1 MEDKADLKTEYLVK
15 LKIGD
20 KNILFP
26 LKFPHGW
33 RNEDKDM
40 KFWPVLLYTDTFNYL
55 MFLPSE
61 LGSKDLNDYKNS
73 KAEIRLVATTIVS

>member
-1 MEDKADLKTEYLVK
+1 MRKKYLVVRVFAGSENGVKPIKTAVEDKADLKTEYLVK

-40 KFWPVLLYTDTFNYL
+40 KF
-55 MFLPSE
+55 
-61 LGSKDLNDYKNS
+61 
-73 KAEIRLVATTIVS
+73 

>member
-20 KNILFP
+20 KNILLPF
-26 LKFPHGW
+26 KFPHVW

-40 KFWPVLLYTDTFNYL
+40 KFWPMLLYTDTFNYL